1 MPEAFMLE
9 VTAPPVFVAVVSPVP
24 ITVAP
29 IAVASIA
36 AASIAV
42 MAHMAV
48 GVPA

>member
-9 VTAPPVFVAVVSPVP
+9 VTVQPVFVAVVSPVS

-29 IAVASIA
+29 IA

-42 MAHMAV
+42 ESTAPV
-48 GVPA
+48 GVLA